1 MKMAV
6 PKNNSLALG
15 EDDTSV
21 AYNGQKNIDQFYI
34 NDLYTNTTQAEE
46 ETRFV
51 FTIIMSR
58 IYNDQM
64 INTFLP
70 TFLLWL
76 LAYSTLLIKIED
88 FQDRFMGTVTALLV
102 LAALLSSISMSL
114 PRTSYFK
121 YIDIWFLWYLANIF
135 GIIIYH
141 IILDMDVIAM
151 GESNA
156 STRVFAIDVSSL
168 EEEGNE
174 KSKLGKAFSKLFSL
188 DKKSPYEKN
197 KYTKKSVNKMASIL
211 FPIVVFCFNV
221 IYFLLTT

>member
-34 NDLYTNTTQAEE
+34 NDLYTNTTQTEE

-76 LAYSTLLIKIED
+76 LAYSTLLI
-88 FQDRFMGTVTALLV
+88 T
-102 LAALLSSISMSL
+102 
-114 PRTSYFK
+114 
-121 YIDIWFLWYLANIF
+121 
-135 GIIIYH
+135 
-141 IILDMDVIAM
+141 
-151 GESNA
+151 
-156 STRVFAIDVSSL
+156 
-168 EEEGNE
+168 
-174 KSKLGKAFSKLFSL
+174 
-188 DKKSPYEKN
+188 
-197 KYTKKSVNKMASIL
+197 
-211 FPIVVFCFNV
+211 
-221 IYFLLTT
+221 